1 MLRQPCPLAPLLPSL
16 PLRRTRRPPTPPA
29 ARHLHSRHPRRSH
42 KAPSPPPPPSP
53 LERLQK
59 GAERLSTALESV
71 GLPPVYPP
79 PPRHILVERSGAY
92 LALLA
97 LVALTTLFVK
107 RLLLSAGRR
116 LLAAYRDLT
125 ADSPP
130 PRPPQPAAPVPDSG
144 AERGAEALDAEPAL
158 ALEGNAERSARQ
170 HPWWRRWRHARRSA
184 APPAGAETKSAAS
197 GPRLRGSKQTA
208 HSA

>member
-1 MLRQPCPLAPLLPSL
+1 
-16 PLRRTRRPPTPPA
+16 
-29 ARHLHSRHPRRSH
+29 
-42 KAPSPPPPPSP
+42 
-53 LERLQK
+53 
-59 GAERLSTALESV
+59 V

-170 HPWWRRWRHARRSA
+170 RYLSLLWGATTLVA
-184 APPAGAETKSAAS
+184 LYAGDLLSNFTA
-197 GPRLRGSKQTA
+197 LRP
-208 HSA
+208 